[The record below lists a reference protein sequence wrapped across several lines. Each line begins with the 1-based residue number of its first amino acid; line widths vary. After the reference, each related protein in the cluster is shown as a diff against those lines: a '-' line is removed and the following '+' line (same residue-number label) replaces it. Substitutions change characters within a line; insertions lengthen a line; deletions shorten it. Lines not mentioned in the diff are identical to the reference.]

1 MKAVLTTILDDLRG
15 LYTIADRFERFDAYV
30 SLSSGKSRGGGKT
43 RGEPLP
49 LGTFSP
55 MGERQAGYLDR
66 LIAMG
71 AEGLAQTTADEVA
84 GDFAALTDSFRLM
97 LVVADVP
104 RNGWTE
110 RHLTDAEW
118 RFTLRNDTP
127 PKTAVLEGFDRWV
140 SVLLWTD
147 MEATE
152 AYVSKEVRAALYRAL
167 HYCYV
172 AAPRTLADMMRQE
185 GRTLAYAGYT
195 PELDE
200 EELEYSR
207 RVTEP
212 YLQSDDF
219 RVCFAALYGDDA
231 ARQVG
236 YEALGLTA
244 CAGFEVALRETLSRE
259 TRASL
264 ILHMQAAK
272 QEVGLHPRAQTAP

>member
-30 SLSSGKSRGGGKT
+30 SLSSGKARGGSKA

-71 AEGLAQTTADEVA
+71 AEGLAQATADEVA
-84 GDFAALTDSFRLM
+84 DDFAALTDSFRLM

-118 RFTLRNDTP
+118 RFTLKNDTL
-127 PKTAVLEGFDRWV
+127 PKGVTLAGFDRWV

-147 MEATE
+147 VEVSE
-152 AYVSKEVRAALYRAL
+152 AYVGREVRAALYRAL
-167 HYCYV
+167 HYRYV
-172 AAPRTLADMMRQE
+172 APARTLADMMQQE
-185 GRTLAYAGYT
+185 GRVLAYAGYT
-195 PELDE
+195 PELDV

-207 RVTEP
+207 EVVRP
-212 YLQSDDF
+212 YLQNTDF
-219 RVCFAALYGDDA
+219 PVCFAALYGDDA
-231 ARQVG
+231 TRQVG
-236 YEALGLTA
+236 YKGLGLPA
-244 CAGFEVALRETLSRE
+244 SAGFQVALRDTLSEE
-259 TRASL
+259 TRTSL
-264 ILHMQAAK
+264 ILRIQAAGRH
-272 QEVGLHPRAQTAP
+272 QVDQPSA